1 MSVQLALSAAL
12 SGLRTTQQQA
22 ALLSHN
28 IANATTPG
36 YVRRDLAL
44 SASVT
49 GGQGA
54 GVKVDAIARKVDELL
69 IRDARYETSRYT
81 GQEAR
86 ASALADYALVLGQ
99 PQDERSVS
107 TLLSKL
113 QQSFARLHDMP
124 NDDAAQN
131 AVVAQ
136 AVALTQGLNNAAEA
150 ARTVETDARNRLQ
163 NSVDTVNA
171 SLQRIGEL
179 NGAIASLDAKG
190 GDTGDLRDERD
201 RLLDTVSEE
210 IGIRTY
216 SRDDGQVVVM
226 TRNGQTLLDGQLDP
240 GEKPLTIVGNDLMA
254 NGSRLVWLGSG
265 TPPTGTNP
273 SPDTEIQTGRIMG
286 YVQTVKQ
293 DMPRAL
299 AQLDELAAGIVQRFR
314 SAETDPD
321 MTKPGLFTDNGAAY
335 TTTAGLASRI
345 AVNNLVR
352 TESWRVQSGVLA
364 LAALPAG
371 DQTQIERFS
380 AAFTATTG
388 AFAPGLDL
396 PTAATTL
403 GDYATAMVSVQ
414 QGYRT
419 TAESEM
425 NSRKISADTLQSARL
440 NRDGVNIDD
449 EMQKLLLIE
458 QSYGASAQVVQ
469 VAGRMIDI
477 LLQIKG

>member
-22 ALLSHN
+22 ALVSHN
-28 IANATTPG
+28 LANATTAG

-44 SASVT
+44 SAAST
-49 GGQGA
+49 AGQGS
-54 GVKVDAIARKVDELL
+54 GVKIDAVARRVDELL

-107 TLLSKL
+107 TKLAKL
-113 QQSFARLHDMP
+113 QQAFSRLYDMP

-131 AVVAQ
+131 AVVSQ
-136 AVALTQGLNNAAEA
+136 AAALTQSLNGAADA
-150 ARTVETDARNRLQ
+150 AKTVQADARNKLT
-163 NSVDTVNA
+163 NSVDVVNA
-171 SLQRIGEL
+171 SLHRIGEL

-201 RLLDTVSEE
+201 RLLDTVSQE

-226 TRNGQTLLDGQLDP
+226 TRNGQTLLDRQLEP
-240 GEKPLTIVGNDLMA
+240 GDTPLTIVGNDVMA
-254 NGSRLVWLGSG
+254 NGVSLSA
-265 TPPTGTNP
+265 NP
-273 SPDTEIQTGRIMG
+273 ETDIQSGRIMG
-286 YVQTVKQ
+286 YVQTANQ

-299 AQLDELAAGIVQRFR
+299 AQLDELAAGLVQRFQG
-314 SAETDPD
+314 AEADP
-321 MTKPGLFTDNGAAY
+321 TQPGLFTDAGAAY
-335 TTTAGLASRI
+335 TATAGLASRI
-345 AVNNLVR
+345 AVNDAVK
-352 TESWRVQSGVLA
+352 TEAWRVQSGVQAAAPLA
-364 LAALPAG
+364 SG
-371 DQTQIERFS
+371 DQTQIAAFS
-380 AAFTATTG
+380 AVFTATGT
-388 AFAPGLDL
+388 FTAPDM
-396 PTAATTL
+396 PASATL
-403 GDYATAMVSVQ
+403 GDYATAMVSAQ

-425 NSRKISADTLQSARL
+425 NSRKISADTLQSARV

-477 LLQIKG
+477 LLQLR